1 MRDSQDM
8 RRMNNGQQ
16 QDGRGRGRGGARGRG
31 GRPRQQCRDYNE
43 RGYCMRGDSCP
54 YDHGTDRIILDD
66 RALKGQ
72 FGGHASPG
80 GMPPSIGQP
89 PFYGTP
95 NAFDSNHMVFYFLSA
110 GMPPGNEGFAAEN
123 AGFSGGRPEPNVP
136 GIEGGAPF
144 ISQRGARGGRGG
156 PRGRGRGGF
165 QASGGRSHHNRHN
178 STIIV
183 ENIPPEH
190 CVIDKVNEY
199 FKQFG
204 TITNIS
210 LQPETS
216 KAVIQYSNH
225 AEADA
230 AYSSPEV
237 IFNNRFVKVYWQKT
251 ENKDQEGA
259 AVTTPPKPAQPKTFE
274 PSPEVV
280 AAKAAEFAKLKEAK
294 AKQQQARMQTMLELQ
309 KSKEQLIQ
317 KQIEEQKM
325 LMEKLANAK
334 TPEERSAIKQALND
348 IVNGASSPAPTPTF
362 APTAEAPDTSSEAA
376 QTEEGKKEETAEEL
390 KAKLARLEAE
400 AAALGLHGASPRGRG
415 RGRGG
420 YYATRGRGSWPRG
433 GAVQKSY
440 RLDNRTTKLM
450 VKNLP
455 QEEKDKL
462 RQHFE
467 QFGQLESVSY
477 KDDIGSL
484 VVQFKNRREAEVA
497 LARGAN
503 TLQGNALEMAWYN
516 EPASESSNRE
526 SSAPSEGGSQ
536 NASPAAEV
544 VSTEPVA
551 QQ

>member
-1 MRDSQDM
+1 MF
-8 RRMNNGQQ
+8 
-16 QDGRGRGRGGARGRG
+16 
-31 GRPRQQCRDYNE
+31 P
-43 RGYCMRGDSCP
+43 
-54 YDHGTDRIILDD
+54 
-66 RALKGQ
+66 
-72 FGGHASPG
+72 
-80 GMPPSIGQP
+80 
-89 PFYGTP
+89 
-95 NAFDSNHMVFYFLSA
+95 A
-110 GMPPGNEGFAAEN
+110 GMPPGNEGFPAEN
-123 AGFSGGRPEPNVP
+123 AGFPGGRPEPSGP
-136 GIEGGAPF
+136 GMEGGAPF
-144 ISQRGARGGRGG
+144 QSQRGARGGRGG

-165 QASGGRSHHNRHN
+165 AASGGRSHHNRHN

-237 IFNNRFVKVYWQKT
+237 IFNNRFVKVYWQKA
-251 ENKDQEGA
+251 ESKDQESA

-334 TPEERSAIKQALND
+334 TPEERTAIKEALNN
-348 IVNGASSPAPTPTF
+348 IMNGSSSPAP
-362 APTAEAPDTSSEAA
+362 APTSAPIAEAQDVPTEVT
-376 QTEEGKKEETAEEL
+376 QTEDGKKEETAEDL

-400 AAALGLHGASPRGRG
+400 VSFVMVHLVS
-415 RGRGG
+415 
-420 YYATRGRGSWPRG
+420 
-433 GAVQKSY
+433 KSCSG
-440 RLDNRTTKLM
+440 T
-450 VKNLP
+450 
-455 QEEKDKL
+455 
-462 RQHFE
+462 
-467 QFGQLESVSY
+467 
-477 KDDIGSL
+477 
-484 VVQFKNRREAEVA
+484 
-497 LARGAN
+497 
-503 TLQGNALEMAWYN
+503 
-516 EPASESSNRE
+516 
-526 SSAPSEGGSQ
+526 
-536 NASPAAEV
+536 
-544 VSTEPVA
+544 
-551 QQ
+551 